1 MGELLLKLTA
11 VLSPWE
17 ADGQC
22 LFGLSAVN
30 VCARTHT
37 HAHTGG
43 RGWLAPLSLPSVLIL
58 TCKAFL
64 FSVFHFLLLSVK
76 ILRAN

>member
-30 VCARTHT
+30 VYAQAHTHT
-37 HAHTGG
+37 FTHTGS
-43 RGWLAPLSLPSVLIL
+43 RGWLAPLSFPSVLIL
-58 TCKAFL
+58 TCKAF
-64 FSVFHFLLLSVK
+64 FFLL
-76 ILRAN
+76 